1 VSALLNNDSLL
12 LTALTVLVSCL
23 AIAGAYGFWAF
34 GQRILALEVMSR
46 RPKPLP
52 PGSPEHLTTVFRNPL
67 QRPELLFS
75 GERREG

>member
-1 VSALLNNDSLL
+1 VSQMLNNDSLL
-12 LTALTVLVSCL
+12 LTGLTVLVSCL

-34 GQRILALEVMSR
+34 GQRLLALEIAAR

-67 QRPELLFS
+67 QRPELFS